1 MQILLSIVV
10 ITRNDTEGLA
20 RTLSSFD
27 IHHPLIQVVVIDGSD
42 SSYVLS
48 KNTLISESISYNVQR
63 SRGLFEAM
71 NEGLEASYGEYV
83 LFMNG
88 GDKFYRNHSLVDC
101 LSVLQAQTINPPLS
115 FVFITHI
122 ITPNNE
128 SIGFNPP
135 TFNISFRA
143 WNILHYFF
151 PWAFW
156 PCHQSFVFN
165 RQSHKKISY
174 GNASLG
180 SDEYV
185 MKFFLSSSCKFVDT
199 VLSEIDTGGR
209 SSIPPVNQRQFLQQH
224 HL

>member
-83 LFMNG
+83 LYEWRH
-88 GDKFYRNHSLVDC
+88 KFYRNHSLIDC
-101 LSVLQAQTINPPLS
+101 LSVLQAQTIILIS
-115 FVFITHI
+115 FVFITY
-122 ITPNNE
+122 NY
-128 SIGFNPP
+128 S
-135 TFNISFRA
+135 
-143 WNILHYFF
+143 
-151 PWAFW
+151 
-156 PCHQSFVFN
+156 Q
-165 RQSHKKISY
+165 
-174 GNASLG
+174 
-180 SDEYV
+180 
-185 MKFFLSSSCKFVDT
+185 
-199 VLSEIDTGGR
+199 
-209 SSIPPVNQRQFLQQH
+209 
-224 HL
+224 